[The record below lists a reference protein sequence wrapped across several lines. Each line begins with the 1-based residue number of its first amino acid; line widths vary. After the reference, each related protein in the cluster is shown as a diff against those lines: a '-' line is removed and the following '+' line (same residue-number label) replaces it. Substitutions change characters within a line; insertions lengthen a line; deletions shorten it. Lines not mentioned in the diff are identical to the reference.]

1 MKLAAP
7 LAIALTCGSAT
18 AHAADA
24 YPSRPIRMVVPFAPG
39 GGSDII
45 ARLVAPRMTDA
56 LGQTVVV
63 DNRPGGNTVIGVRLV
78 GTARPDGHTLLLV
91 NANFT
96 INAALYE
103 KLPYDPIRDF
113 VAVAPLS
120 NVANVLVV
128 HPGVPAKSVKELVA
142 LVKAKPGQ
150 LNFASPG
157 AGTSSHMAGV
167 LLQALAGL
175 DYAMVLYKGA
185 GPAMT
190 DLVGGQVN
198 MAVAAMSSVTSH
210 VKAGKLRALGVT
222 TAKRSSTMPEIPA
235 IAESI
240 PGYEVT
246 NWFGVLAAAGTPA
259 PVVAQ
264 LNSTIARVVN
274 DGEFQKLM
282 ATQGNEPFA
291 MSRAD
296 FERFIKT
303 EVAKWAKLGRDYKLR
318 VE

>member
-1 MKLAAP
+1 
-7 LAIALTCGSAT
+7 
-18 AHAADA
+18 
-24 YPSRPIRMVVPFAPG
+24 MVVPFAPG

-45 ARLVAPRMTDA
+45 ARLVAPRMTEA
-56 LGQTVVV
+56 LGQQVIV

-78 GTARPDGHTLLLV
+78 GTARPDGHTLLLA

-113 VAVAPLS
+113 APVAPLS

-128 HPGVPAKSVKELVA
+128 HPGVAAKSVKELIA

-175 DYAMVLYKGA
+175 DFTLVLYKGA
-185 GPAMT
+185 GPAMI

-198 MAVAAMSSVTSH
+198 MAVAAMSSVTAH
-210 VKAGKLRALGVT
+210 VKSGRLRALGVT
-222 TAKRSSTMPEIPA
+222 TARRSSTMPEVPT

-240 PGYEVT
+240 PGYEVS

-259 PVVAQ
+259 PVIAQ
-264 LNSTIARVVN
+264 LNSAIARIGA
-274 DGEFQKLM
+274 DPEFQKLM
-282 ATQGNEPFA
+282 AAQGNEPFV
-291 MSRAD
+291 MSRAE
-296 FERFIKT
+296 FERFIKA